1 MYGGRGG
8 GGADYVAMKEKTI
21 NNGRKGGVGEREA
34 QGGGG
39 LTALA
44 AAEAFDVVRLCP
56 ELAPILFVHSPAT
69 LHTLLRGACTY
80 QTNSYYSNTAHTHGI
95 TRLVHA
101 PSTRRT
107 VRPFSLRR
115 E

>member
-1 MYGGRGG
+1 MGGREGWERGRHKGG
-8 GGADYVAMKEKTI
+8 G
-21 NNGRKGGVGEREA
+21 R
-34 QGGGG
+34 

-56 ELAPILFVHSPAT
+56 ELAPIFFVHSPAT